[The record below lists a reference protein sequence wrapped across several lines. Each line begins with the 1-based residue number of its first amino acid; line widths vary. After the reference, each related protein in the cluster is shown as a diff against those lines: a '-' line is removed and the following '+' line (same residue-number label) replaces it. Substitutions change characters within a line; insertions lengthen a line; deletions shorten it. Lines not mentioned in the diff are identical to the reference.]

1 MFKATFHVL
10 TNSMFLSCLSFPSS
24 QTLFFCLSLSTSLSL
39 HWRGH
44 KKLVCPASETDSVPA
59 TLGRLAWLT

>member
-24 QTLFFCLSLSTSLSL
+24 QTLFLSLSLSL
-39 HWRGH
+39 HWRGN
-44 KKLVCPASETDSVPA
+44 KKLICPASETDSVPA
-59 TLGRLAWLT
+59 TLGPLAWLT